1 MKYPK
6 LFARGRIGGLELKNR
21 IVLPPM
27 GTNMASYTGEA
38 TDEIIRFYA
47 ERAKGGCGL
56 IITEITRIDDVTGV
70 GMTGQLSVTSGNFVR
85 KLVQLTDAVHQYDSK
100 IFLQLHHPGRE
111 ISSRA
116 LGGVQPVA
124 PSPIACKV
132 VGETPRELTEAE
144 CEELIRKFVTGAVY
158 AKMAGFDGVE
168 LHAAHGYL
176 LNQFLSPYTNKRTDR
191 FGGSPENRMTFLR
204 EIILGIH
211 RACGPAFPISVR
223 LTCDEFVEGGLTLP
237 DAVWIAQQLEQLGV
251 AAIDVSAGIYESG
264 YASIEPQG
272 LPEGWKKHLA
282 TEIKKNVSIPVIAVN
297 NIKYPATAEH
307 YLEEGVCDFVAIGR
321 GQLADPLWGAK
332 AKDGRDDEI
341 RKCLG
346 CMHCFNCLGRLHP
359 IECTVNPVVGREGR
373 FNDDTLKHDGA
384 GRPVAVVGGG
394 PAGMHAA
401 LICARRGYR
410 VTLLERA
417 DHLGGT
423 VKLATIPP
431 HKEMLAELIKTQTL
445 ELERAGVEIRLNTE
459 ATVELLRELN
469 PYGVILACGGTPIV
483 PKGIPGVELSHVCTA
498 EQALSGEVELSG
510 KQVVII
516 GGGVTGLETAEVL
529 AAGGSHV
536 TVVEMTGQV
545 GTTLYATVRLFL
557 TGRLQSAGVRI
568 LTKKKLTGIRAGE
581 VCLADT
587 ASDEVSVL
595 PADAVV
601 LAMGVRPDRT
611 LAEQVLD
618 SFEHVA
624 LVGDVSRTGQIA
636 DAMREAN
643 DKAFVF

>member
-1 MKYPK
+1 MKYEK
-6 LFARGRIGGLELKNR
+6 LFTRGRIGNLELKNR

-38 TDEIIRFYA
+38 TDEIIRFYT

-132 VGETPRELTEAE
+132 VGEMPRELTEVE
-144 CEELIRKFVTGAVY
+144 CEDLIRKFVTGAVY

-191 FGGSPENRMTFLR
+191 FGGSPENRMTFIR
-204 EIILGIH
+204 EIILGIR
-211 RACGPAFPISVR
+211 RACGPTFPVSVR
-223 LTCDEFVEGGLTLP
+223 LSCDEYIEGGLTLA
-237 DAVWIAQQLEQLGV
+237 DGVWIAQQLEQLGV
-251 AAIDVSAGIYESG
+251 AAINVSAGIYESG

-282 TEIKKNVSIPVIAVN
+282 AEIKKNVSIPVIAVN
-297 NIKYPATAEH
+297 NIKYPSTAEH

-321 GQLADPLWGAK
+321 GQIADSQWGLK
-332 AKDGRDDEI
+332 AKEGRDDEI

-346 CMHCFNCLGRLHP
+346 CMYCFNCLGRLHP
-359 IECTVNPVVGREGR
+359 IECTVNPIVGREGK
-373 FNDDTLKHDGA
+373 FNEDTLKRNGDGK
-384 GRPVAVVGGG
+384 PVVVVGGG
-394 PAGMHAA
+394 PAGMQAA
-401 LICARRGYR
+401 LVCAKRGYR

-417 DHLGGT
+417 DRLGGT
-423 VKLATIPP
+423 VNLAAIPP

-445 ELERAGVEIRLNTE
+445 ELEQAGVDVRLNTE
-459 ATVELLRELN
+459 ATVELLRSFQ
-469 PYGVILACGGTPIV
+469 PYGVILACGGAPIV
-483 PKGIPGVELSHVCTA
+483 PHIPGADKSHVCTA
-498 EQALSGEVELSG
+498 EQALSGQPDLTG
-510 KQVVII
+510 KNVVII

-529 AAGGSHV
+529 AAKNNV
-536 TVVEMTGQV
+536 TVVEMTKHV
-545 GTTLYATVRLFL
+545 GATLYATVRLFL
-557 TGRLQSAGVRI
+557 TGRLQAAGVKI
-568 LTKKKLTGIRAGE
+568 LTLKKLTEIRDSEVVLTDSKSGE
-581 VCLADT
+581 AT
-587 ASDEVSVL
+587 AI

-601 LAMGVRPDRT
+601 LAMGVRPERS

-618 SFEHVA
+618 EFDHVT
-624 LVGDVSRTGQIA
+624 LVGDISRTGQIA

>member
-1 MKYPK
+1 MKYEK
-6 LFARGRIGGLELKNR
+6 LFTRGKIGNLELKNR

-85 KLVQLTDAVHQYDSK
+85 RLVQLTDAVHQYDSK

-124 PSPIACKV
+124 PSPIVCKV
-132 VGETPRELTEAE
+132 VGEMPRELTESE
-144 CEELIRKFVTGAVY
+144 CEDLIRKFITGAVY

-176 LNQFLSPYTNKRTDR
+176 LNQFLSPYTNQRTDR
-191 FGGSPENRMTFLR
+191 FGGSPENRMTFIR
-204 EIILGIH
+204 EIILGIRH
-211 RACGPAFPISVR
+211 ACGPAFPVSVR
-223 LTCDEFVEGGLTLP
+223 LSCDEYIEGGLTLT
-237 DAVWIAQQLEQLGV
+237 DGVWIAQQLEQLGV
-251 AAIDVSAGIYESG
+251 AAINVSAGIYESG

-297 NIKYPATAEH
+297 NIKYPSTAER
-307 YLEEGVCDFVAIGR
+307 YLEDGVCDFVAIGR
-321 GQLADPLWGAK
+321 GQIADPQWGLK
-332 AKDGRDDEI
+332 AREGRDDEI

-346 CMHCFNCLGRLHP
+346 CMYCFNCLGRLHP
-359 IECTVNPVVGREGR
+359 IECTVNPIVGREVK
-373 FNDDTLKHDGA
+373 FNEDTLKRNGE
-384 GRPVAVVGGG
+384 GKTVVVVGGG
-394 PAGMHAA
+394 PAGMQAA
-401 LICARRGYR
+401 LVCAKRGYQ
-410 VTLLERA
+410 VTLLERSRR
-417 DHLGGT
+417 LGGT
-423 VKLATIPP
+423 VNLAAIPP

-445 ELERAGVEIRLNTE
+445 ELEQVGVDIRLNTE
-459 ATVELLRELN
+459 ATTELIRSFQ
-469 PYGVILACGGTPIV
+469 PYGVILACGGNPIV
-483 PKGIPGVELSHVCTA
+483 PNIPGADKSHVCTA
-498 EQALSGEVELSG
+498 EQALAAQPDLTG
-510 KQVVII
+510 KNVVII

-529 AAGGSHV
+529 AAKNAV
-536 TVVEMTGQV
+536 TVVEMTKHV
-545 GTTLYATVRLFL
+545 GSTLYATVRLFL
-557 TGRLQSAGVRI
+557 TGRLQAARVKI
-568 LTKKKLTGIRAGE
+568 LTLKKLTEIRENEVVLTDSKSGE
-581 VCLADT
+581 TT
-587 ASDEVSVL
+587 AI

-601 LAMGVRPDRT
+601 LAMGVRPERS
-611 LAEQVLD
+611 LARQVLD
-618 SFEHVA
+618 EFDHVT